1 MKLIYG
7 LFGVFISFNCLSQ
20 STTVLDESRN
30 RVIPIKLYQPT
41 NADKCTVELKC
52 PVVFLSAGY
61 GILHTEYSFLA
72 EEFSQSGYLTVAI
85 GHEIPND
92 PPLSVSGNLFE
103 TRSENWIRGSN
114 TLEFIRDYLVNDYKH
129 FNFDNIL
136 LVGHSNGGDISS
148 WLANESKSYISGVIT
163 LDHRRVALP
172 RTSKIKV
179 LSIRG
184 SDYPADKD
192 VLPSLKEQ
200 KKYGSCVIKIDG
212 SKHNDMWDKGPELL
226 KKKIID
232 IVKSHLSGQ
241 SCQQL
246 RST

>member
-1 MKLIYG
+1 MKFIHGLLLI
-7 LFGVFISFNCLSQ
+7 LISFNCLSQ
-20 STTVLDESRN
+20 STTVLDKSRN
-30 RVIPIKLYQPT
+30 RVIPIKFYQPA

-52 PVVFLSAGY
+52 PVVFLSVGY

-72 EEFSQSGYLTVAI
+72 EEFSQRGYLTVAI
-85 GHEIPND
+85 RHEIPSD
-92 PPLSVSGNLFE
+92 PPLSVTGSLFE

-114 TLEFIRDYLVNDYKH
+114 TLEFIRDYLVKDYKN

-148 WLANESKSYISGVIT
+148 WLGNEGKSYISGVIT

-172 RTSKIKV
+172 RTSAIKV

-184 SDYPADKD
+184 SDFPADKD
-192 VLPSLKEQ
+192 VLPTLKEQ
-200 KKYGSCVIKIDG
+200 EQYGSCVIKIDG

-232 IVKSHLSGQ
+232 IFKNHLDGQ

-246 RST
+246 QSA